1 MSLRR
6 FALSS
11 SLLASFAVHLTAAT
25 ARAGGSPENAILIVD
40 PTNPESLYVANYYKS
55 KRDIPDANVIYMD
68 PNPGS
73 YAQFV
78 ASTLNGFQGS
88 LANLR
93 LADHIDYVILPS
105 GSNFYMSAPGLIDDQ
120 CSPVTRFSAIAPY
133 VLGFL
138 SGPVLTATLPSSFPN
153 GYYSSGDG
161 VRAFDSNVAWNGG
174 SPNANGN
181 RFYIAAMLGYTGS
194 LGNTL
199 GEVLAMIDRSVAV
212 DGTHPAGT
220 FYFMHT
226 SDPARSGPRD
236 PFYPA
241 AVASIQS
248 FGGNASLLFA
258 DLPLGQFDC
267 LGIMTGLADPQID
280 SANMTILPG
289 AFCDHLTSYAATFDS
304 ASQTKMSRWIAKG
317 ASGTAGEV
325 EEPCNYAGKFPHARL
340 HVFYDQ
346 GLSLGE
352 SWFRSIAYAPFQTL
366 FTADP
371 LTRPFAYLPSVSL
384 SGVPVSPASG
394 LITLTPGATTAHPT
408 AHIASFELLVDG
420 RSVATTTPGHAF
432 ALDTT
437 PLADGWHELR
447 VLAYDDTLVKSTG
460 RFVGSIETSNHARAA
475 TLAVAPSSGDLT
487 QRFDFTAS
495 ASGAGIAELRLV
507 QGSRVIAASNASPA
521 TLSVFGRTIGAG
533 AVRVQLEAEFSDG
546 VIARSAPV
554 SLSIAYA
561 SGTPSGQAPVAFSF
575 TKHVLNNASAVVEL
589 PATFD
594 DDFSPSTSWTL
605 LTNPAHATIQGG
617 GTSAYRIV
625 KPNVGA
631 SGSDSFTFRASTP
644 SGSSNVA
651 TMTLVYDAPPTCP
664 APTNYCT
671 STPNST
677 GGSAIIGWSGS
688 TSIGANDLTL
698 EAYGLPSNKLG
709 IFIFGSS
716 AAQTPLANGFLCVG
730 SPFHRIGTTQSGI
743 FGDVALTLDFTL
755 PPFSTTPG
763 SVATGATRDFQL
775 WYRDPAAG
783 GGFSNLTD
791 GLSVTFCE

>member
-1 MSLRR
+1 MSTSRLARL
-6 FALSS
+6 ALLIVPAAVPFTSS
-11 SLLASFAVHLTAAT
+11 T
-25 ARAGGSPENAILIVD
+25 ARAGGSPENAILVVD
-40 PTNPESLYVANYYKS
+40 PTNPESLYVANYYKA
-55 KRDIPDANVIYMD
+55 KRDIPDANVIYMA

-88 LANLR
+88 LENLR
-93 LADHIDYVILPS
+93 LSDHIDYVILPS
-105 GSNFYMSAPGLIDDQ
+105 GSSFYMNAPGLIDDQ
-120 CSPVTRFSAIAPY
+120 CSPVTRFSAISPY

-138 SGPVLTATLPSSFPN
+138 SGPVLSGTLPSSFPN
-153 GYYSSGDG
+153 GYYSAGDG
-161 VRAFDSNVAWNGG
+161 AQAFDSSVAWAGG
-174 SPNANGN
+174 NPNANGN

-199 GEVLAMIDRSVAV
+199 AEVLAMIDRSVAV
-212 DGTHPAGT
+212 DGTRPAGT
-220 FYFMHT
+220 FYYMHT
-226 SDPARSGPRD
+226 NDPARSGPRD

-258 DLPLGQFDC
+258 DLPLGQMDC

-280 SANMTILPG
+280 SANMAILPG
-289 AFCDHLTSYAATFDS
+289 AFCDHLTSFAATFDV

-371 LTRPFAYLPSVSL
+371 LTRPFAYLPTVSL
-384 SGVPVSPASG
+384 AGIPAAPASG
-394 LITLTPGATTAHPT
+394 LITLTPSATTAHPT
-408 AHIASFELLVDG
+408 AHIASFDLLVDG
-420 RSVATTTPGHAF
+420 RSLASTTPGHAF

-437 PLADGWHELR
+437 ALADGWHELR
-447 VLAYDDTLVKSTG
+447 VLAYDDTPVRSTG
-460 RFVGSIETSNHARAA
+460 RFVGSMQTSNHGRAA
-475 TLAVAPSSGDLT
+475 GLSVAPSSGDLT

-495 ASGAGIAELRLV
+495 ASGASVSELRLV
-507 QGSRVIAASNASPA
+507 QGSRVIAASNGASA
-521 TLSVFGRTIGAG
+521 TLSVFARTLGAG
-533 AVRVQLEAEFSDG
+533 AVQVQLEAEFSDG

-561 SGTPSGQAPVAFSF
+561 SGTPSGLAPVAFNF
-575 TKHVLNNASAVVEL
+575 TKHVLNDQSAVVEL

-594 DDFSPSTSWTL
+594 DDFSPSTQWTL
-605 LTNPAHATIQGG
+605 LTTPAHATIQGG

-625 KPNVGA
+625 KPNAGA

-644 SGSSNVA
+644 SGQSNVA
-651 TMTLVYDAPPTCP
+651 TVTLVYDAPPTCP
-664 APTNYCT
+664 APVNYCT

-698 EAYGLPSNKLG
+698 EAYGLPANKLG
-709 IFIFGSS
+709 IFIFG
-716 AAQTPLANGFLCVG
+716 ANAVQTPLANGFLCVG
-730 SPFHRIGTTQSGI
+730 SPFQRLGTTQSGI
-743 FGDVALTLDFTL
+743 FGDVAMTLDFTL

-763 SVATGATRDFQL
+763 AIATGATRKFQL

-791 GLSVTFCE
+791 GLSVTLCQ